1 MITKQ
6 QAMDFIYNLS
16 QITDVKLDLSK
27 GILAAEEDSKSSRFY
42 HYKAGMCKC
51 SLEELVM
58 FFIKGYLDSALLSNI
73 PIPVDID
80 MLEVGQMYRVVY
92 SNYWDELEEFTSKL
106 IDIDYDRH
114 TNYKLF
120 GFSNDSIVNQ
130 GHIEEI
136 YKVN

>member
-6 QAMDFIYNLS
+6 QTMDFIYNLS

-27 GILAAEEDSKSSRFY
+27 GILAAEEDSKSPGFY

-51 SLEELVM
+51 SLEELVT
-58 FFIKGYLDSALLSNI
+58 FFIKEYSHSALLSKI

-80 MLEVGQMYRVVY
+80 MLEVGQTYRVVY

-106 IDIDYDRH
+106 IDIDYDTY

-120 GFSNDSIVNQ
+120 GFSNDLIINQ
-130 GHIEEI
+130 GHMEEI